1 MAGHSRPKDGV
12 ASARLCPGHPRSP
25 AKKGVDARDER
36 GHDVER
42 LVSHRYSGSMSPKS
56 ALKAKSEPSQPET
69 SSRPVAL
76 LAWYDRH
83 RRRLPWRAAPG
94 ETSDPYR
101 VWLSEIM
108 LQQTTVKAVGPYFEK
123 FVARWP
129 DVTALGRA
137 SQDDVLRMWA
147 GLGYY
152 SRARNLYAC
161 AVAVTREHGGI
172 FPDTEEGLRALP
184 GIGPYTAAAIA
195 AIAFDR
201 HTMPVDGNIERVV
214 SRLFAV
220 EDELPQAKPL
230 IQQLAATLLANSRA
244 GDSAQALMDLGASI
258 CTPKKP
264 ACSLCPL
271 NEDCT
276 ARLQGKQE
284 TFPRKAP
291 KKSGTL
297 RRGAAFV
304 VTRGEELLVRSR
316 PEKGLLGGMTEVPG
330 SDWLAG
336 QDDAAAKLQ
345 APALKGLSRW
355 QRKMGVVTHVFT
367 HFPLELVVYTA
378 KAAAR
383 THAPEGMRWV
393 PVATLAD
400 EALPNVMRKVIAHAL
415 NLSAGSS
422 S

>member
-1 MAGHSRPKDGV
+1 MPSTTVLKKEQSSAANTLLARPG
-12 ASARLCPGHPRSP
+12 L
-25 AKKGVDARDER
+25 
-36 GHDVER
+36 
-42 LVSHRYSGSMSPKS
+42 
-56 ALKAKSEPSQPET
+56 
-69 SSRPVAL
+69 L

-83 RRRLPWRAAPG
+83 RRRLPWRAMPG
-94 ETSDPYR
+94 ETPDAYR

-123 FVARWP
+123 FIARWP

-137 SQDDVLRMWA
+137 SLDDVLRMWA

-161 AVAVTREHGGI
+161 AVAVTRDHGGV
-172 FPDTEEGLRALP
+172 FPDTEQGLRALP

-201 HTMPVDGNIERVV
+201 RTMPVDGNIERVV
-214 SRLFAV
+214 SRLFVV
-220 EDELPQAKPL
+220 EEELPQAKPL
-230 IQQLAATLLANSRA
+230 IQQLAATLLADSRA
-244 GDSAQALMDLGASI
+244 GDSAQALMDLGSSI

-271 NEDCT
+271 NDDCA
-276 ARLQGKQE
+276 ARAQGTQE

-304 VTRGEELLVRSR
+304 VTRGDELLVRTR

-336 QDDAAAKLQ
+336 QDDTTAKRQ
-345 APALKGLSRW
+345 APELNGLSRW
-355 QRKMGVVTHVFT
+355 QRRLGVVNHVFT

-378 KAAAR
+378 KAEAR
-383 THAPEGMRWV
+383 TRPPEGMRWV

-400 EALPNVMRKVIAHAL
+400 EALPNVMRKVIAHGLGRQPVA
-415 NLSAGSS
+415 SS
-422 S
+422 

>member
-1 MAGHSRPKDGV
+1 MAGLSRPKDGV
-12 ASARLCPGHPRSP
+12 ASARLCPGHPRD
-25 AKKGVDARDER
+25 ATKKDVDARAKR

-42 LVSHRYSGSMSPKS
+42 SVRCRYSSSMSPRS
-56 ALKAKSEPSQPET
+56 ALKAKSEPVLPKT
-69 SSRPVAL
+69 SSRPKL
-76 LAWYDRH
+76 LLDWYDRH
-83 RRRLPWRAAPG
+83 RRRLPWRAASG

-123 FVARWP
+123 FVARWS

-161 AVAVTREHGGI
+161 AVAVTREHGGV

-201 HTMPVDGNIERVV
+201 RTMPVDGNIERVV

-220 EDELPQAKPL
+220 EEELPQAKPL
-230 IQQLAATLLANSRA
+230 IQQLAATLLAESRA

-271 NEDCT
+271 NDDCA
-276 ARLQGKQE
+276 ARPQGTQE
-284 TFPRKAP
+284 NFPRKAP

-304 VTRGEELLVRSR
+304 VTRGDELLVRSR

-336 QDDAAAKLQ
+336 QDDKAARAQ
-345 APALKGLSRW
+345 GPALNAVARW
-355 QRKMGVVTHVFT
+355 HRKAGVVTHVFT

-378 KAAAR
+378 SVASGTR
-383 THAPEGMRWV
+383 APKGMRWV
-393 PVATLAD
+393 PIATLAG
-400 EALPNVMRKVIAHAL
+400 EALPNVMRKAIAHGL
-415 NLSAGSS
+415 GR
-422 S
+422 

>member
-1 MAGHSRPKDGV
+1 
-12 ASARLCPGHPRSP
+12 
-25 AKKGVDARDER
+25 
-36 GHDVER
+36 
-42 LVSHRYSGSMSPKS
+42 MSPKS
-56 ALKAKSEPSQPET
+56 ALKAKSEPSQAET
-69 SSRPVAL
+69 LSRPIAL
-76 LAWYDRH
+76 LQWYDRH

-94 ETSDPYR
+94 EASDPYR

-129 DVTALGRA
+129 EVTALGRA

-152 SRARNLYAC
+152 SRARNLHAC
-161 AVAVTREHGGI
+161 AVAVTRDHDGT
-172 FPDTEEGLRALP
+172 FPDTEESLRALP

-220 EDELPQAKPL
+220 EEELPQAKPL
-230 IQQLAATLLANSRA
+230 IQQLAATLLANSRAGDEKSRA

-264 ACSLCPL
+264 ACSLCPFT
-271 NEDCT
+271 EDCT
-276 ARLQGKQE
+276 ARARGTQE

-304 VTRGEELLVRSR
+304 VTRGDELLVRSR

-336 QDDAAAKLQ
+336 QEDATAKQQ
-345 APALKGLSRW
+345 APELKGLSRW
-355 QRKMGVVTHVFT
+355 QRKLGVVTHVFT

-378 KAAAR
+378 KADAR
-383 THAPEGMRWV
+383 TRAPEGMRWV
-393 PVATLAD
+393 PIATLAG
-400 EALPNVMRKVIAHAL
+400 EALPNVMRKVIAHGL
-415 NLSAGSS
+415 NLED
-422 S
+422 

>member
-1 MAGHSRPKDGV
+1 MKKD
-12 ASARLCPGHPRSP
+12 
-25 AKKGVDARDER
+25 VDARDER

-42 LVSHRYSGSMSPKS
+42 SERHRYSVSMSHKS
-56 ALKAKSEPSQPET
+56 ALKAKSEPSQAET
-69 SSRPVAL
+69 SSRPLAL
-76 LAWYDRH
+76 LQWYDRH

-94 ETSDPYR
+94 EASDPYR

-129 DVTALGRA
+129 EVTALGQA

-152 SRARNLYAC
+152 SRARNLHAC
-161 AVAVTREHGGI
+161 AVAVTRDHGGV

-184 GIGPYTAAAIA
+184 GIGPYTAAAIS

-201 HTMPVDGNIERVV
+201 RTMPVDGNIERVV

-220 EDELPQAKPL
+220 EEELPQAKPL
-230 IQQLAATLLANSRA
+230 IQQLAATLLANSIAGDEKSRA
-244 GDSAQALMDLGASI
+244 GDSAQALMDLGSSI

-276 ARLQGKQE
+276 ARARGTQE
-284 TFPRKAP
+284 SFPRKAP

-304 VTRGEELLVRSR
+304 VTRGDELLVRSR

-336 QDDAAAKLQ
+336 QEDATAKQQ
-345 APALKGLSRW
+345 APAMKGLSRW
-355 QRKMGVVTHVFT
+355 QRKVGVVTHVFT

-378 KAAAR
+378 KAEAR
-383 THAPEGMRWV
+383 TRAPAGMRWV
-393 PVATLAD
+393 PISTLAD

-415 NLSAGSS
+415 GL
-422 S
+422 